1 MKRIIPL
8 LLAVLLL
15 GGCGGKQEETL
26 PSFAPAEETTVETTA
41 PKETEETVPKVDFS
55 FSDLQYT
62 EFHFNSGAGA
72 WGTVLVIHPDGSFTG
87 TFQDT
92 DMGGGE
98 APEYPNGCVYRSDF
112 SGNFAQPVWLDT
124 HSCALKIL
132 DIQYAQEPGT
142 SEIRDGILFTY
153 DTAYGLTETEELVLY
168 LPGTPIPELPEDYMP
183 WAGLYGHEGT
193 EFPHYGLY
201 NPGHHTG
208 FYSLNVLAK
217 VRFSVQTAE
226 EAAAE
231 VDTWL
236 EEAFTQ
242 ADMNYA
248 AQQKYLVWDE
258 ALNQLWRDLKE
269 ILGEEEMRQLTKEEL
284 QWIKEKEQAALDA
297 AAEYEGG
304 SMYPMVYS
312 ATLANLTRER
322 VYELMEYLPETK

>member
-1 MKRIIPL
+1 MKRIVLFLLTAL
-8 LLAVLLL
+8 LLC
-15 GGCGGKQEETL
+15 GCHREQDETL
-26 PSFAPAEETTVETTA
+26 PSFSLPAETAPAETILPETTEPSLLETA
-41 PKETEETVPKVDFS
+41 FS
-55 FSDLQYT
+55 FEELKYL
-62 EFHFNSGAGA
+62 EFYFNSGAGA

-92 DMGGGE
+92 DMGSGE
-98 APEYPNGCVYRSDF
+98 EPEYPDGTVYLSNF
-112 SGNFAQPVWLDT
+112 SGHFSPPVCVDEYRCT
-124 HSCALKIL
+124 LKIE
-132 DIQYAQEPGT
+132 DIQYENEPET
-142 SEIRDGILFTY
+142 SEIRDGVLY
-153 DTAYGLTETEELVLY
+153 LYHTAYGLTETEELVLY
-168 LPGTPIPELPEDYMP
+168 LPGTPISELPEDYIP

-201 NPGHHTG
+201 NPGHKTG
-208 FYSLNVLAK
+208 FYSLNILDK

-236 EEAFTQ
+236 EEAYTQ

-248 AQQKYLVWDE
+248 AQQKYQVWDE

-269 ILGEEEMRQLTKEEL
+269 ILSEEEMRQLTNEEL

-312 ATLANLTRER
+312 ATLASLTRER
-322 VYELMEYLPETK
+322 VYELLEWLPEA